1 MISNVLS
8 REEADNKHLLEEFL
22 RLKEEFSELYTK
34 DPRLEYQDLSI
45 IFDILQVQNERLN
58 LLRSELTSTSDN
70 LIRLSSSTST
80 SKIVV
85 SDLDA
90 PEILEDKLDELRRK
104 RAGLEQ
110 QFRCLGTN
118 FGKEISML
126 RISAAQRRLE
136 ALKGYRK

>member
-22 RLKEEFSELYTK
+22 RLKEEFSELYSH
-34 DPRLEYQDLSI
+34 DPRLEYQDLSV
-45 IFDILQVQNERLN
+45 IFDILQVQNERIN
-58 LLRSELTSTSDN
+58 LLRSELSSTSDN
-70 LIRLSSSTST
+70 LTHLSCSNST

-85 SDLDA
+85 SDLDP
-90 PEILEDKLDELRRK
+90 PEVLEDKLDELRRK

-110 QFRCLGTN
+110 QFRCLGSN

-136 ALKGYRK
+136 ALKSYRK